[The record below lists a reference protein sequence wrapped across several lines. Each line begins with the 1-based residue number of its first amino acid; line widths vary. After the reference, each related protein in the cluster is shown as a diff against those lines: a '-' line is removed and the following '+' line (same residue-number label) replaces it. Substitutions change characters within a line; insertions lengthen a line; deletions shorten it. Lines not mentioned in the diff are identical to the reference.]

1 MNKLNHA
8 HGLSIHISN
17 HPEYRAALSKYNVYL
32 KSNYE
37 TISNTLTSNSS
48 FMELD
53 IEDLS
58 GEKLDKDKIA
68 LLSKIMLLG
77 KIDGDAPALKYYNEK
92 ISKPTQKISEY
103 DIMLSRLNKIVPA
116 NNEAFSEDFQ
126 TECKSLYETY
136 GITPESQIVQ
146 INYIL
151 EILKLYL
158 INGQKDP
165 NQSIKYIQSE
175 RKRIE
180 DEYCKN
186 HTLKLREDLRKIV
199 DTLNSSTDFLTP
211 EQKEIIDELIEN
223 IEGNNLNKEDIIQA
237 LSDMTL
243 SPKNKV
249 RN

>member
-17 HPEYRAALSKYNVYL
+17 HPEYRSSLGKYNLYL

-37 TISNTLTSNSS
+37 AISNAVASNSS

-58 GEKLDKDKIA
+58 GKYLDKDRTT

-103 DIMLSRLNKIVPA
+103 DIMLSRLNKIIPL
-116 NNEAFSEDFQ
+116 NNEVFSEEFQ
-126 TECKSLYETY
+126 SECRSLYESN

-151 EILKLYL
+151 EILKQYL
-158 INGQKDP
+158 ISSQRDP
-165 NQSIKYIQSE
+165 NQSIKYIQTE
-175 RKRIE
+175 RKRIV

-186 HTLKLREDLRKIV
+186 NTLELREDLRKIV
-199 DTLNSSTDFLTP
+199 DALNSSTDTLTP
-211 EQKEIIDELIEN
+211 EHKAIIDELIEN
-223 IEGNNLNKEDIIQA
+223 IEKNDLDKEDIIKA
-237 LSDMTL
+237 LSNL
-243 SPKNKV
+243 SLFSRNKV
-249 RN
+249 RD